1 MQGSRAASF
10 LKRRR
15 ASVEGAETFLSETGV
30 ADHAVALL
38 ASFQAVSS
46 PSGESG
52 VLVPKDVGS
61 GGWCFFAA
69 FYDQLASRTIPGP
82 VYVAVLAVEALADR
96 QEEFAPFVHGVAGD
110 ADDDAREVCE
120 ARAALGDVAVYRDL
134 GVVDQLTSFQCIVL
148 DKLEGVITGDLY
160 ESRRH
165 ADDQDLQ
172 VLFGLAGLEALVL
185 ESNDILATEAGS
197 RSRLY
202 PSLERASD
210 GRAQNLLGAGAL
222 DMVFVRYELG
232 LYLHYTSVQFE
243 DGAPWRVDG
252 DKRDAFEQRYRASSV
267 CEAIRRGDAD
277 LARMLVLSAVLGREA
292 LVAV

>member
-1 MQGSRAASF
+1 M
-10 LKRRR
+10 
-15 ASVEGAETFLSETGV
+15 
-30 ADHAVALL
+30 
-38 ASFQAVSS
+38 
-46 PSGESG
+46 
-52 VLVPKDVGS
+52 
-61 GGWCFFAA
+61 
-69 FYDQLASRTIPGP
+69 
-82 VYVAVLAVEALADR
+82 
-96 QEEFAPFVHGVAGD
+96 
-110 ADDDAREVCE
+110 
-120 ARAALGDVAVYRDL
+120 
-134 GVVDQLTSFQCIVL
+134 
-148 DKLEGVITGDLY
+148 ITGDLY

-185 ESNDILATEAGS
+185 ESIDILATEAGS

-232 LYLHYTSVQFE
+232 LYLHYTSVRFE

-267 CEAIRRGDAD
+267 CEAIWRGDTD
-277 LARMLVLSAVLGREA
+277 LARMLVLSAVLGRDA